1 MKTKDVVPAVRAW
14 QRVTMSAAALWLL
27 TASAVL
33 AAPAKPATTL
43 VNVADTRSMGPGLGR
58 WIADIYNT
66 NLWWFGALVV
76 VTMVAMGLAL
86 GLITDRLVGMLGINL
101 GKIKH
106 HE

>member
-1 MKTKDVVPAVRAW
+1 MKTKDNGPVLPGWR
-14 QRVTMSAAALWLL
+14 RVLAGAGSLWLL
-27 TASAVL
+27 APAVLL

-43 VNVADTRSMGPGLGR
+43 VNVADTRDMAPGLGR

-76 VTMVAMGLAL
+76 VTMVGMGLVL
-86 GLITDRLVGMLGINL
+86 GLVTDRLVGLLGINL